1 MHAHTI
7 NTRPYFLPA
16 VILAKNRPG
25 DEASACGFLEI
36 RVIIAPKWGVPNGN
50 HMNDDV
56 AEVNG
61 TVVPMLPGSFLH
73 EKEPGYEA
81 TEIDNQWFQLQDML
95 NRLMIH
101 LECMKLHVYMPFCP
115 DFLSLRRV

>member
-50 HMNDDV
+50 HTNDDV

-61 TVVPMLPGSFLH
+61 LAAPMLPGSFLH
-73 EKEPGYEA
+73 KKEPGYEA
-81 TEIDNQWFQLQDML
+81 SDPLSTTELLFATAYRTPFLK
-95 NRLMIH
+95 
-101 LECMKLHVYMPFCP
+101 LE
-115 DFLSLRRV
+115 RQE